1 MMSEEEF
8 ETQDH
13 QSAMDDMLDAIYQQN
28 LTQSR
33 TFFDQLMNDK
43 ISDALENEKVSI
55 ASQIYNTQPEEEED
69 YGLDV
74 DEDEWN
80 EYEASAEDESEWDE
94 SEWDESEVE
103 DAFEE
108 GDLEQELQ
116 QAEID
121 ELEV

>member
-1 MMSEEEF
+1 MSEEEL

-13 QSAMDDMLDAIYQQN
+13 QSAMDGMLDAIYQQN

-43 ISDALENEKVSI
+43 ISDALENEKI
-55 ASQIYNTQPEEEED
+55 AISQSIYNTAPEETDDEYD
-69 YGLDV
+69 LDV
-74 DEDEWN
+74 SDEYDEDESYG
-80 EYEASAEDESEWDE
+80 EDE

-103 DAFEE
+103 GAFEE